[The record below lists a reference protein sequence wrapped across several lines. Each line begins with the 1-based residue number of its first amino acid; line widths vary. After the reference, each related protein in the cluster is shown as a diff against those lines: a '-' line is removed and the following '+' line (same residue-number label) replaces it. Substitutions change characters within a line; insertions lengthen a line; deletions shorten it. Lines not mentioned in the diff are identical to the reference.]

1 MIELKSLVRQFKLGD
16 EIITAVD
23 HVNLSVDSGDYVSI
37 VGPSGSGKS
46 TLMNIIGMLDRA
58 DEGQYLFDGK
68 DVTQLSDD
76 DQAAIRNK
84 KIGFVFQSFFLLS
97 KLNAVENVMI
107 PLLYRGVGEK
117 EARVR
122 AEEMLDK
129 MGLADRK
136 THLPSEMSGG
146 QQQRVAIARALI
158 GEPELI
164 LADEPTGA
172 LDQKT
177 GKEIVALLKE
187 LNDKGQTIVL
197 ITHDENI
204 AHQAKRCVS
213 ITDGCISEKEV
224 RS

>member
-16 EIITAVD
+16 ETITAVD
-23 HVNLSVDSGDYVSI
+23 HVDLNVEAGDFVSI

-58 DEGQYLFDGK
+58 DEGRYLFDGK

-76 DQAAIRNK
+76 EQAEIRNK

-117 EARVR
+117 EARAH

-129 MGLADRK
+129 MGLSDRK

-146 QQQRVAIARALI
+146 QQQRVAIARALV

-187 LNDKGQTIVL
+187 LNEKGQTIIL
-197 ITHDENI
+197 ITHDEKI
-204 AHQAKRCVS
+204 AHEAKRCIN

-224 RS
+224 CS